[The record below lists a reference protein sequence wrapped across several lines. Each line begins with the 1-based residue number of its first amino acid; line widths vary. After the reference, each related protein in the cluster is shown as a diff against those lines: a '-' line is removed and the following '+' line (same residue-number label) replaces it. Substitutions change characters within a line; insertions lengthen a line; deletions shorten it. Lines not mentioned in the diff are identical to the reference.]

1 MFNLSRSQ
9 KGAAA
14 EAEVAASA
22 IKLGFVVLRPMC
34 EGGRYD
40 LAIDIGAEILR
51 VQCKWASLHGDVL
64 NARCM
69 TSRHTPRGYRRS
81 TYSGGEVDAIGIYAQ
96 ATDGCYLIPIA
107 EVAGL
112 TMISLRIG
120 PPLNNQ
126 SRRVRWA
133 HAYEMSGSLEH
144 NWQVTWPA
152 IRISDTSTAEA
163 VGYGHPGL

>member
-1 MFNLSRSQ
+1 MRELSRSQ
-9 KGAAA
+9 KGAVA

-22 IKLGFVVLRPMC
+22 IKLGLVVLRPVC

-40 LAIDIGAEILR
+40 LAIDTGGEILR
-51 VQCKWASLHGDVL
+51 VQCKWASQHGDVL

-69 TSRHTPRGYRRS
+69 TSRHTPHGYRRS
-81 TYSGGEVDAIGIYAQ
+81 TYSGGEIDAIGIYAQ
-96 ATDGCYLIPIA
+96 ATDDCYLIPIA

-120 PPLNNQ
+120 PSLNNQ

-133 HAYEMSGSLEH
+133 HAYEMQGSLER
-144 NWQVTWPA
+144 NW
-152 IRISDTSTAEA
+152 RLTSLRPRERV
-163 VGYGHPGL
+163 VGQFESGRSSRP